1 MFRAGAGKE
10 KRRVGGIVLN
20 MSISGLNQ
28 RKSRDLERP
37 LLAELCFFP
46 ACKDSTCFRSSVL
59 SQNILCPFWLFS
71 VPPLYSLGTGMG
83 SKGSRKGFQANAV
96 TSPLVLTV
104 PCEGQSRRLPTFCS
118 CTQTPAVQTLHAA
131 SHLSRVIVV
140 GLCSDYLHT
149 GDHFVCLCTRTD
161 TFTCAP

>member
-20 MSISGLNQ
+20 MSISGLNH
-28 RKSRDLERP
+28 RISRDLEQP

-59 SQNILCPFWLFS
+59 SQNILCPLWLFS
-71 VPPLYSLGTGMG
+71 VPPLYSLSTGMG

-96 TSPLVLTV
+96 TSPLVLTL
-104 PCEGQSRRLPTFCS
+104 PCEGQSRSLPTLCS
-118 CTQTPAVQTLHAA
+118 CTQTPAA
-131 SHLSRVIVV
+131 SRLSWVIVV

-161 TFTCAP
+161 TYTCAP